1 MIKKVKL
8 QVDYFSNSELPV
20 DSIGCFSNMSFM
32 WVRKFL
38 ITHNDPLSDSL
49 QNRKKYEIPV
59 IPSFSDRADI
69 NGKRL
74 LGIYRDEKQSKGKH
88 GSMMRVA
95 WKFCR
100 TRIVISSFFYM
111 LSILS
116 ALVAPV
122 IFLRMTLETLEKEAI
137 LANNITMSE
146 NEEQDTR
153 TYENSFKI
161 LEFSFKF
168 YARFDCI
175 LLMLSF
181 AGCYFSSII
190 FKSITNWLNLRSA
203 IRLRTAV
210 LAASYRKVM
219 KSSISHNISAHQ
231 VLTDDVD
238 NMIGLVDYLTKI
250 FGTIIGIIMAFI
262 ASIVLLNG
270 PGVWPL
276 LTIIGYFCIPVSHFK
291 FQSKAILLNNQFLD
305 SIGENINKPF
315 KKVIAFSTE
324 KDDNY

>member
-1 MIKKVKL
+1 
-8 QVDYFSNSELPV
+8 
-20 DSIGCFSNMSFM
+20 MSFL

-74 LGIYRDEKQSKGKH
+74 LGIYKDEKQSRGKH

-100 TRIVISSFFYM
+100 TRIIISSFFYM

-122 IFLRMTLETLEKEAI
+122 IFLRMTLENLEKEAMT
-137 LANNITMSE
+137 ANNTTHSE
-146 NEEQDTR
+146 NEELNSR

-168 YARFDCI
+168 YGRFDCI
-175 LLMLSF
+175 FLMLSF
-181 AGCYFSSII
+181 AGCYFTSSI

-219 KSSISHNISAHQ
+219 KSSVTNNISAHQ

-238 NMIGLVDYLTKI
+238 NMIALVDYLTKI
-250 FGTIIGIIMAFI
+250 FGTLIGIIMAFI

-276 LTIIGYFCIPVSHFK
+276 LTIIGYFCIPVR
-291 FQSKAILLNNQFLD
+291 
-305 SIGENINKPF
+305 
-315 KKVIAFSTE
+315 
-324 KDDNY
+324 